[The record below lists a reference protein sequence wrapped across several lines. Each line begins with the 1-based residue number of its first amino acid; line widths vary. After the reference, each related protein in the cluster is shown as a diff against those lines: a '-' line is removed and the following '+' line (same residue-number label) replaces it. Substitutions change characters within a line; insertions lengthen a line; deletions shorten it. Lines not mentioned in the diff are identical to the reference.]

1 MACYQ
6 THIDPALQGQR
17 LDAAL
22 RRTFPELPS
31 WVLRDAFTHR
41 DVKVDG
47 KRVKADLRVHGGEWV
62 QVYVMEQ
69 SPALDVVYEDANLL
83 LINKRPG
90 ISVTEDAGG
99 GATLT
104 DMVARYARQR
114 GEAVSPQ
121 PVHRLDNQT
130 SGLVL
135 FAKNQ
140 EAQAILELSLIHI

>member
-104 DMVARYARQR
+104 DMVGRYARQQ
-114 GEAVSPQ
+114 GEAASAACAP
-121 PVHRLDNQT
+121 L
-130 SGLVL
+130 G
-135 FAKNQ
+135 
-140 EAQAILELSLIHI
+140 

>member
-1 MACYQ
+1 MNRETTCCFTGHRPDKLPWGTHEDDPRCMA
-6 THIDPALQGQR
+6 LKQR

-31 WVLRDAFTHR
+31 WALRDAFTHR

-83 LINKRPG
+83 LRMR
-90 ISVTEDAGG
+90 
-99 GATLT
+99 GAAL
-104 DMVARYARQR
+104 
-114 GEAVSPQ
+114 P
-121 PVHRLDNQT
+121 
-130 SGLVL
+130 
-135 FAKNQ
+135 
-140 EAQAILELSLIHI
+140 